1 MDNAQEQKFQ
11 RMTQTPV
18 KKLVCQL
25 AVPTIISMLVTSFYN
40 MADTFFVG
48 MLQNASATAGVGIV
62 YPLMA
67 IIQAVGFFF
76 GHGSGNYISR
86 ALGAHDN
93 EDAQKMAATGFFSAL
108 IAGFVIMAVGLIG
121 LNPLSYMLGAT
132 ETTLPYVRDYMRF
145 ILIGAPYMTASLVLN
160 NQMRY
165 QANAIYAMLGI
176 VSGAVINIGL
186 DPLLIFTFDMGVGG
200 AALATIISQFV
211 GFILLWIGTHRGGT
225 ITIRLKN
232 FHPTPRHYLTILNGG
247 TPSLLR
253 QGLGSVATICLTFAA
268 RPYGDVAIAGMTIV
282 ARIMQ
287 FANSCL
293 IGFGQGFQPVCGFNY
308 GAKLYARVREAF
320 WFCVRLSTVVL
331 IGLAIVGA
339 VLAHPIVAIFL
350 DDADV
355 IRIGTDA
362 LRWQCLTF
370 PFAAWTTMCNMMTQT
385 TGKAVRASF
394 LAMARQGLFFVPT
407 VLIMP
412 QLLGLLGVEISQSIA
427 DVISFVFA
435 IPIGLSLL
443 NEMKRDEAA
452 LAADSSA
459 HPAA

>member
-1 MDNAQEQKFQ
+1 M
-11 RMTQTPV
+11 
-18 KKLVCQL
+18 
-25 AVPTIISMLVTSFYN
+25 
-40 MADTFFVG
+40 
-48 MLQNASATAGVGIV
+48 
-62 YPLMA
+62 
-67 IIQAVGFFF
+67 
-76 GHGSGNYISR
+76 
-86 ALGAHDN
+86 
-93 EDAQKMAATGFFSAL
+93 
-108 IAGFVIMAVGLIG
+108 
-121 LNPLSYMLGAT
+121 
-132 ETTLPYVRDYMRF
+132 
-145 ILIGAPYMTASLVLN
+145 
-160 NQMRY
+160 
-165 QANAIYAMLGI
+165 
-176 VSGAVINIGL
+176 
-186 DPLLIFTFDMGVGG
+186 
-200 AALATIISQFV
+200 
-211 GFILLWIGTHRGGT
+211 
-225 ITIRLKN
+225 
-232 FHPTPRHYLTILNGG
+232 
-247 TPSLLR
+247 
-253 QGLGSVATICLTFAA
+253 ATICLTFAA

-427 DVISFVFA
+427 DVISFAFA

>member
-1 MDNAQEQKFQ
+1 
-11 RMTQTPV
+11 MTQTPV

-186 DPLLIFTFDMGVGG
+186 DPLLIFTLDMGVGG

-427 DVISFVFA
+427 DVISFAFA

-443 NEMKRDEAA
+443 MR
-452 LAADSSA
+452 
-459 HPAA
+459 

>member
-145 ILIGAPYMTASLVLN
+145 ILIGTPYMTASLVLN

-308 GAKLYARVREAF
+308 GAKLYARVRKAF

-427 DVISFVFA
+427 DVISFAFA

>member
-76 GHGSGNYISR
+76 GHGSGHYISR

-427 DVISFVFA
+427 DVISFAFA

>member
-1 MDNAQEQKFQ
+1 MDSAQERKFQ

-48 MLQNASATAGVGIV
+48 KLENTSATAGVGIV

-93 EDAQKMAATGFFSAL
+93 EDAQRMAATGFFSAL
-108 IAGFVIMAVGLIG
+108 IAGFVIMAVGLVG

-165 QANAIYAMLGI
+165 QANAVYAMVGI

-186 DPLLIFTFDMGVGG
+186 DPLLIFVFDMGVGG
-200 AALATIISQFV
+200 AALATIISQFA
-211 GFILLWIGTHRGGT
+211 GFVLLWIGTHRGGT

-268 RPYGDVAIAGMTIV
+268 KPYGDVAIAGMTIV

-320 WFCVRLSTVVL
+320 WFCVRLSTAVL

-339 VLAHPIVAIFL
+339 LLATPIVAIFL
-350 DDADV
+350 DNAEV
-355 IRIGTDA
+355 TQIGAAA

-370 PFAAWTTMCNMMTQT
+370 PLAAWTTMCNMMTQT

-412 QLLGLLGVEISQSIA
+412 QLLGLTGVEVSQSIA
-427 DVISFVFA
+427 DVISFAFA

-443 NEMKRDEAA
+443 NEMKRDEQA
-452 LAADSSA
+452 LAGRASA
-459 HPAA
+459 Q

>member
-186 DPLLIFTFDMGVGG
+186 DPLLIFTLDMGVGG

-268 RPYGDVAIAGMTIV
+268 RPYGDFAIAGMTIV

-427 DVISFVFA
+427 DVISFAFA

>member
-76 GHGSGNYISR
+76 GQGTGNYIPR

-132 ETTLPYVRDYMRF
+132 ETTLPYVRDYMRL

-186 DPLLIFTFDMGVGG
+186 DPLLIFTLDMGVSG

-331 IGLAIVGA
+331 IGLAIIGA
-339 VLAHPIVAIFL
+339 AFAHPIVAIFL

-370 PFAAWTTMCNMMTQT
+370 PLAAWTTMCNMMTQT

>member
-427 DVISFVFA
+427 DVISFAFA

>member
-308 GAKLYARVREAF
+308 GAKLYARVRKAF

-427 DVISFVFA
+427 DVISFAFA

>member
-86 ALGAHDN
+86 ARGAHDN

-427 DVISFVFA
+427 DVISFAFA

>member
-145 ILIGAPYMTASLVLN
+145 ILIGTPYMTASLVLN

-427 DVISFVFA
+427 DVISFAFA